1 MSHTH
6 VTAPTQFVE
15 AKGIRFA
22 YRQFGKQSG
31 VPLVF
36 MQHFRGGLDHWDPV
50 ITDGLGRDRPVILFD
65 NAGVAASSGKT
76 PETIE
81 AMAEDAIAFVRALS
95 LTQID
100 LLGFSIGGYVAQAF
114 AFQEPGLVRRLML
127 LGTGPRGREPSHDAN
142 VPKHATSTDPATGE
156 PGLDAFLYL
165 FFSPSPRSQAAGRAF
180 WERRHQRKS
189 EIDKPSSIQT
199 MTAQLVALD
208 AWGQAKGERFAEL
221 RNITQP
227 TLVANG
233 NNDVMVPTINSYT
246 LAQHIPDAQLI
257 IYPDAGHGA
266 QYQYPDLFLAHAR
279 LFLDGRSASDPTIHL
294 Y

>member
-22 YRQFGKQSG
+22 YRQFGKQGG

-65 NAGVAASSGKT
+65 NAGVAASSGDT

-114 AFQEPGLVRRLML
+114 TFQEPGLVRRLML
-127 LGTGPRGREPSHDAN
+127 LGTGPRGREP
-142 VPKHATSTDPATGE
+142 
-156 PGLDAFLYL
+156 
-165 FFSPSPRSQAAGRAF
+165 
-180 WERRHQRKS
+180 
-189 EIDKPSSIQT
+189 
-199 MTAQLVALD
+199 
-208 AWGQAKGERFAEL
+208 
-221 RNITQP
+221 
-227 TLVANG
+227 
-233 NNDVMVPTINSYT
+233 
-246 LAQHIPDAQLI
+246 
-257 IYPDAGHGA
+257 
-266 QYQYPDLFLAHAR
+266 
-279 LFLDGRSASDPTIHL
+279 
-294 Y
+294 